1 METCKNLIE
10 AEKAIQRKHMELARR
25 EYEDYLQRLAE
36 STPSEGSDGKPLV
49 KTRTIGMRVAT
60 GFGPV
65 ELKVKNGLCR
75 SSGRYET
82 PMRLRFFG
90 GRRGCVSP
98 AFEMRIAATAME
110 TGSFEKA
117 SKLCREW
124 GCPVSDDKVMD
135 VVRDIAGRCE
145 EGKLP
150 RLCEEAAGSEDTLV
164 IMMDGWFARHR
175 GAGWGKRN
183 PRAAERVEWREMKS
197 ATIFKLAHAAE
208 TSGGRRVLVTKHA
221 VCMPAG
227 TDPVD
232 FGRKVEFEA
241 RRMGMM
247 QAKFVYIVMDG
258 GTYLWN
264 IFEDRFATIAEGTLD
279 YYHATEH
286 LGALAAAL
294 FPDDEPARKAWLS
307 ERCRKLKRYGGK
319 TLLDILKAHE
329 GDGCWDA
336 KAVQRETEYFMKH
349 KDHMDY
355 LRQRRLGR
363 PIGSGAVESLCSQLQ
378 NRFKRC
384 GQFWSAVGLESFLKA
399 YIWYVNGELHHCCAQ
414 AAVPA

>member
-247 QAKFVYIVMDG
+247 QAKFVYIVMAAPTSGTSSRTGSPPSPKGRWTTTTPPSISARSPRRSSRTTSPRERRGSRSVAGNSSGTG
-258 GTYLWN
+258 GRRCSTSSRRTKATDAGTRSPCNARRN
-264 IFEDRFATIAEGTLD
+264 I
-279 YYHATEH
+279 
-286 LGALAAAL
+286 
-294 FPDDEPARKAWLS
+294 S
-307 ERCRKLKRYGGK
+307 
-319 TLLDILKAHE
+319 
-329 GDGCWDA
+329 
-336 KAVQRETEYFMKH
+336 
-349 KDHMDY
+349 
-355 LRQRRLGR
+355 
-363 PIGSGAVESLCSQLQ
+363 
-378 NRFKRC
+378 
-384 GQFWSAVGLESFLKA
+384 
-399 YIWYVNGELHHCCAQ
+399 
-414 AAVPA
+414 